1 MSYSLP
7 WPRPACRTGLASCA
21 ETLCKRAFRAKT
33 GCIENLVQKLCS
45 RALCTSEFA
54 RAHLGRSLRREPVF
68 REEFATREFVRE
80 RNCGGEAFTPPP
92 HRVRFDE
99 RPPALPYPY
108 RLSGRRLHLDQ
119 TLCAR
124 IRALPLARARVACAA
139 RNGARSRARTPASPA
154 SSWADAASRG
164 VTGLPSDACGA
175 NGPQTRSRV
184 RWPRGWRRPAS

>member
-1 MSYSLP
+1 MSCYLP

-92 HRVRFDE
+92 HRVRF
-99 RPPALPYPY
+99 
-108 RLSGRRLHLDQ
+108 RRE
-119 TLCAR
+119 A
-124 IRALPLARARVACAA
+124 ARVAISISAQRAPPAFGSDALRAHPRVAA
-139 RNGARSRARTPASPA
+139 RTCAGCVRRAERHTPPRKDAGAPA

>member
-1 MSYSLP
+1 MSCFLP

-21 ETLCKRAFRAKT
+21 ETLCKRVFRAKT
-33 GCIENLVQKLCS
+33 CCIENLAQKLCS
-45 RALCTSEFA
+45 RALCTNEFA
-54 RAHLGRSLRREPVF
+54 RANLGRSLRREPVF

-92 HRVRFDE
+92 HRVRFGE

-124 IRALPLARARVACAA
+124 IRALPLARP
-139 RNGARSRARTPASPA
+139 RARTPASPA

-175 NGPQTRSRV
+175 NGPQTLSRL
-184 RWPRGWRRPAS
+184 RWPRGSRRPAS